1 MYEELVQQLP
11 SIRTPEEFDR
21 LKHQYSKHHA
31 LTKVPRN
38 IDILFHLDRATALH
52 YKELLL
58 TKPTRTISGVAPLA
72 LMTHPFNCPV
82 QAQCTFCPGG
92 PGSVYGDTPKS
103 YPGGS
108 PAHLRAMRNDYDSY
122 LQVFNRLEHYA
133 LLGQDF
139 SKVELIIMGGTFI
152 SYPKSYRDEFV
163 TYALKGMNDFSEM
176 FFEDGRFLREK
187 FLEFFGLP

>member
-1 MYEELVQQLP
+1 MWDDEARYINFIMRRFLMEKFTTLP
-11 SIRTPEEFDR
+11 AHADGALHK
-21 LKHQYSKHHA
+21 LKLKLSRDTHLSKIP
-31 LTKVPRN
+31 KN
-38 IDILFHLDRATALH
+38 IDMIFNAGQGQPSFV
-52 YKELLL
+52 

-72 LMTHPFNCPV
+72 IMTKPFRCPE

-139 SKVELIIMGGTFI
+139 SKVELIIMGGTFT
-152 SYPKSYRDEFV
+152 SYPQAYRD
-163 TYALKGMNDFSEM
+163 
-176 FFEDGRFLREK
+176 
-187 FLEFFGLP
+187 